1 MYEKELQHLGL
12 SEKEA
17 KVYLASLE
25 LGPDTAQNIAK
36 KAAINRPTAYVQIES
51 LKQRGL
57 MSETQKGK
65 KTLYTSESPRRLASL
80 LNSLETEL
88 AYKKSEIHKV
98 LPSLTQLF
106 ESAGERPKVRFYEGE
121 EGIRAVEE
129 DFLKVKNKKIQGFVN
144 MDKLREL
151 FPNHTNYSRKRIE
164 RKIRSQVIYI
174 QKGGPLPAMSDP
186 TKLREAKYITPDKFP
201 ISADI
206 TIYDNKVALVPYKTN
221 PIVAIIENQEIAE
234 TMRALFFLIW
244 TYISDSK

>member
-1 MYEKELQHLGL
+1 MYSKELQHLGL

-25 LGPDTAQNIAK
+25 LGPETAQNLAK

-65 KTLYTSESPRRLASL
+65 KTLYSAESPRQLSSL
-80 LNSLETEL
+80 LNSLEKEL

-98 LPSLTQLF
+98 LPALTQLF

-129 DFLKVKNKKIQGFVN
+129 DFLRVKNKKIQGFVN
-144 MDKLREL
+144 MDRLREL
-151 FPNHTNYSRKRIE
+151 FPNHSDYSKRRIAK
-164 RKIRSQVIYI
+164 KIRSQVIYT
-174 QKGGPLPAMSDP
+174 QKGGALPAMSDP
-186 TKLREAKYITPDKFP
+186 AKLREARYITPDKFP

-206 TIYDNKVALVPYKTN
+206 TIYDNKVALVPYKVN
-221 PIVAIIENQEIAE
+221 PIVAIIENNEIAD

-244 TYISDSK
+244 IYLSNNK

>member
-1 MYEKELQHLGL
+1 MYSKELQHLGL

-51 LKQRGL
+51 LKHRGL

-65 KTLYTSESPRRLASL
+65 KTLYSAESPRRLSSL
-80 LNSLETEL
+80 LNSLEKEL
-88 AYKKSEIHKV
+88 AYKKTEIDKV

-106 ESAGERPKVRFYEGE
+106 ESAGERPKVRFYEGS
-121 EGIRAVEE
+121 EGIRAVED
-129 DFLKVKNKKIQGFVN
+129 DFLRVKNKFIQGIIN

-151 FPNHTNYSRKRIE
+151 FPNHTDYSKRRIAK
-164 RKIRSQVIYI
+164 KIKSQVIYT
-174 QKGGPLPAMSDP
+174 QKGGALPAMSDP
-186 TKLREAKYITPDKFP
+186 AKLREGRYITPEKFP
-201 ISADI
+201 ISSDI
-206 TIYDNKVALVPYKTN
+206 SIYDNKVALVPYKPN
-221 PIVAIIENQEIAE
+221 PIVAIVENQEIAD

-244 TYISDSK
+244 NSLQDK